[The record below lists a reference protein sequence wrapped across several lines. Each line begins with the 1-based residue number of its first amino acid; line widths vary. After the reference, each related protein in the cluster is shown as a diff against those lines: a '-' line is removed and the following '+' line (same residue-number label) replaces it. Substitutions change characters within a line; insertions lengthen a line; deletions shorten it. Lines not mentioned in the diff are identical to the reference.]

1 MPDLKELAID
11 VKNRGVPLIA
21 VLKGER
27 FVKTAKKIAPHLEII
42 PDSELREQFREF
54 LGRLGRK
61 VAKMKPQE
69 IDSLELIRSF
79 IGTKEALS

>member
-1 MPDLKELAID
+1 MVEELRILLDLKELAID

-27 FVKTAKKIAPHLEII
+27 FVKTAKKIAPHSEII
-42 PDSELREQFREF
+42 PNSELREQFREF
-54 LGRLGRK
+54 LGRLEQK

-69 IDSLELIRSF
+69 IDSLELIR
-79 IGTKEALS
+79 

>member
-1 MPDLKELAID
+1 MVEELRILLDLKELAID

-27 FVKTAKKIAPHLEII
+27 FVKTAKKIAPHSEII
-42 PDSELREQFREF
+42 PNSELREQFREF
-54 LGRLGRK
+54 LGRLEQK

-69 IDSLELIRSF
+69 IDSL
-79 IGTKEALS
+79 